1 MNASDHSFEY
11 VGFWARAIAML
22 LDSILLIVV
31 TWPILL
37 LFYDVNTPITTE
49 DMATDTAYIIISY
62 VLPTIAVIALW
73 RKYRATPGKMLF
85 KAEVVD
91 ADTHEAMSLG
101 QAVLRYFCYI
111 LSSLPLC
118 LGFLWIAFDSRKQA
132 WHDKLAGTVVIRR
145 LPTVDN
151 HAQGIERL

>member
-1 MNASDHSFEY
+1 MSASDQSFEY

-22 LDSILLIVV
+22 IDTIVLVVV

-37 LFYDVNTPITTE
+37 LVYDVNTPIATA
-49 DMATDTAYIIISY
+49 DMATDTAYIVISY
-62 VLPTIAVIALW
+62 VLPTIAVIFLW

-91 ADTHEAMSLG
+91 ATTHEAMSVG
-101 QAVLRYFCYI
+101 QLVLRYFAYI

-118 LGFLWIAFDSRKQA
+118 LGFLWVAFDSRKQA

-145 LPTVDN
+145 IPVLAN
-151 HAQGIERL
+151 SSAGIEHP